1 MKRLLVVAGTAG
13 LIASGRPAEIAAQ
26 RSAASAAAAA
36 PQSTSKMWTPRRL
49 PDGQPDIQGM
59 WTNYDNTPF
68 QTPSPD
74 DAAALAAL
82 REWFPPGDQT
92 GPGSVWGADGPAEA
106 SRNARRRSLVVEPAS
121 GRVPV
126 RPEAIAKKDYALSH
140 LTDAWENHTPWER
153 CITRGV
159 PAGIFPGGYGAGY
172 RIVQAPGVVVIF
184 YEMIHETRIIPVN
197 GMPHVPKAIRLW
209 NGDSRGRWEGNTLIV
224 DITNYNAK
232 SSIATNI
239 ASQAMRGIG
248 QSEQLHVVE
257 RFTIVD
263 ENTLNYEATIEDPGT
278 YTAPWKIAMPI
289 NRDSKYELYEYA
301 CHEGNYALP
310 NTLRGAR
317 LREAGAAP
325 GSPTSKK

>member
-1 MKRLLVVAGTAG
+1 MKRLLVLAGTACLMTSLLPADG
-13 LIASGRPAEIAAQ
+13 SGQ
-26 RSAASAAAAA
+26 SSSGASAAAPKPA
-36 PQSTSKMWTPRRL
+36 SKVWTPRRL
-49 PDGQPDIQGM
+49 PDGQPDIQGV

-68 QTPSPD
+68 QTPSPED
-74 DAAALAAL
+74 DKALAAL

-92 GPGSVWGADGPAEA
+92 GPGSVWENDGSVGARKNP
-106 SRNARRRSLVVEPAS
+106 RRKAMVVQPEN
-121 GRVPV
+121 GRVLV
-126 RPEAIAKKDYALSH
+126 RPEAVAKKDYALSH

-159 PAGIFPGGYGAGY
+159 PGGIFPGGYGAGY

-197 GMPHVPKAIRLW
+197 GMPHVPANVHLW
-209 NGDSRGRWEGNTLIV
+209 NGDSRGHWDGNTLVV
-224 DITNYNAK
+224 DITNYNDK

-239 ASQAMRGIG
+239 ASQAMRNIG
-248 QSEQLHVVE
+248 QSDKLHVIE

-263 ENTLNYEATIEDPGT
+263 EDRLDYEATIEDPGT
-278 YTAPWKIAMPI
+278 YTAPWKISMPI
-289 NRDSKYELYEYA
+289 SRDSKYELYEYA

-317 LREAGAAP
+317 VREAGGTNAN
-325 GSPTSKK
+325 STKK

>member
-1 MKRLLVVAGTAG
+1 MKRLLVLASTAC
-13 LIASGRPAEIAAQ
+13 LITSLPADSSAQ
-26 RSAASAAAAA
+26 NSPTTASAAAPKSA
-36 PQSTSKMWTPRRL
+36 SKAWTPRRL
-49 PDGQPDIQGM
+49 PDGQPDIQGV

-68 QTPSPD
+68 QTPSPED
-74 DAAALAAL
+74 DKALAAL

-92 GPGSVWGADGPAEA
+92 GPGSVWANDGSADA
-106 SRNARRRSLVVEPAS
+106 SRKNPRRKSMVVQPEN

-126 RPEAIAKKDYALSH
+126 RPEAVAKKDYALSH

-153 CITRGV
+153 CITRGI
-159 PAGIFPGGYGAGY
+159 PGGIFPGGYGAGY

-197 GMPHVPKAIRLW
+197 GTPHVPASVHLW
-209 NGDSRGRWEGNTLIV
+209 NGDSRGHWDGNTLVV
-224 DITNYNAK
+224 DVTNYNNK
-232 SSIATNI
+232 STIATNI

-263 ENTLNYEATIEDPGT
+263 ENRLDYEATIEDPGT
-278 YTAPWKIAMPI
+278 YTAPWKISMPI

-317 LREAGAAP
+317 MREAGGTAT
-325 GSPTSKK
+325 SSKK